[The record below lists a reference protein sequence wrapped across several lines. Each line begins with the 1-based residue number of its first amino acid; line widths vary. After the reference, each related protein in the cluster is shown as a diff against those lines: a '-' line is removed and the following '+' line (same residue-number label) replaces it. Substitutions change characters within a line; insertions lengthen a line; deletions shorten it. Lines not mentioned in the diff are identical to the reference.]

1 MARRDAPRHAL
12 HQAPSTR
19 HEARGTRHL
28 EWPAWTPS
36 GLEIA
41 FAISKAGPFNLAG
54 PWQEFPTSWSPD
66 GTELAFTEFQP
77 LTGADIWVLDRRTR
91 TRRPLVRTV
100 FDESWARFSPDGRWI
115 AYMSNESGR
124 WDVYLRSSSGFGGRI
139 RVSSNGGA
147 WPSWSNDGATVYF
160 TAGGNTMASAIRT
173 ESGLAAAAPAIV
185 QPGSTRAHGRA
196 DLRIVLDWFSE
207 LASHVRPS

>member
-1 MARRDAPRHAL
+1 M
-12 HQAPSTR
+12 
-19 HEARGTRHL
+19 
-28 EWPAWTPS
+28 
-36 GLEIA
+36 
-41 FAISKAGPFNLAG
+41 
-54 PWQEFPTSWSPD
+54 
-66 GTELAFTEFQP
+66 
-77 LTGADIWVLDRRTR
+77 LDRRTR

-124 WDVYLRSSSGFGGRI
+124 WDVYLRSSSGSGGRV

-147 WPSWSNDGATVYF
+147 WPSWSNDGGTVYF

-173 ESGLAAAAPAIV
+173 ESGVAAAAPAD
-185 QPGSTRAHGRA
+185 RAAGRHARHGRA